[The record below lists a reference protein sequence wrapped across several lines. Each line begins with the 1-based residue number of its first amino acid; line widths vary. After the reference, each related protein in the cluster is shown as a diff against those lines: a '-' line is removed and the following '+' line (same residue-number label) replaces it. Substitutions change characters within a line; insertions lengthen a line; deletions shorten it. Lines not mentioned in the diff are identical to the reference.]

1 MANNEMNI
9 PRKGALGNVEKM
21 CYFFSFFLPY
31 FKVLAIFVTLLLRA
45 VITRYN
51 AFVRMFVERVR
62 RKIERKDRLKYN
74 LTSPRMSCNS
84 VDDQTS
90 VDHGCVE
97 PFVRLWEH
105 SASYKTDPALWTSQS
120 RQGDRH
126 VNGTFQLV
134 VIKAKQ
140 TCGNCAGAREGS
152 GTPAWESQGHFPEKV
167 RWSCPE
173 GWERVAGWEGLG
185 LG

>member
-1 MANNEMNI
+1 MLKRCAT
-9 PRKGALGNVEKM
+9 
-21 CYFFSFFLPY
+21 FFLFFLPY